1 MSRIWIISD
10 DSHRTRFSQEIVKR
24 LGSAEL
30 TISVNH
36 HMELKGF
43 PDLAIGA
50 GERTSDMLLKIKSES
65 LNKTNI
71 ISILDPRKEH
81 HAFDL
86 IVVPDH
92 EPIPP
97 GNVLT
102 TLGYINYINRELL
115 CAAKNIFIHLKPPIY
130 AVLLGGRYVGGNIEV
145 EDAKNLATLLNQLG
159 GSLAITT
166 SARTEKTTSDALR
179 ESIKVP
185 YFFYDYKNDRHM
197 PNPYIS
203 MLAHAH
209 GIIVTGD
216 SARMCSEACSSG
228 KPVSIFLPKDGA
240 KQYQH
245 LHKSLI
251 DQNYAN
257 IFTGNLPPPTLKP
270 LDEAG
275 RIADFIALKY
285 FKV

>member
-10 DSHRTRFSQEIVKR
+10 DSHRTRFSQEIAKR
-24 LGSAEL
+24 LGGAEL
-30 TISVNH
+30 IISVNNH
-36 HMELKGF
+36 IELKDF

-50 GERTSDMLLKIKSES
+50 GEKTSDLLLKIKSGS
-65 LNKTNI
+65 KGMTKI
-71 ISILDPRKEH
+71 IAILDPMKDH
-81 HAFDL
+81 QVFDL
-86 IVVPDH
+86 IVVPSH

-102 TLGYINYINRELL
+102 TLGYINYINREIL
-115 CAAKNIFIHLKPPIY
+115 CDAKNIFTHLKPPIY
-130 AVLLGGRYVGGNIEV
+130 AVLVGGRYVGGNIEV
-145 EDAKNLATLLNQLG
+145 EDAKNLANMLNQLG

-166 SARTEKTTSDALR
+166 SARTEKATSNALR

-203 MLAHAH
+203 ILAHSDC
-209 GIIVTGD
+209 IIVTGD

-228 KPVSIFLPKDGA
+228 KPVAIFLPKDGA

-251 DQNYAN
+251 DQSFAN
-257 IFTGNLPPPTLKP
+257 VFAGNLPPPPLKP

-275 RIADFIALKY
+275 RVADFIALKY
-285 FKV
+285 LKV